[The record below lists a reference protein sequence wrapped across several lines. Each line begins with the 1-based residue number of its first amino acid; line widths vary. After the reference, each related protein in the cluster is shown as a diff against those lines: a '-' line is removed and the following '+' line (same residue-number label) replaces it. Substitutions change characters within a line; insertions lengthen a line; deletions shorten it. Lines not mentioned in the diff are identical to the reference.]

1 MSKRRTAA
9 NRKNAAHSTGPK
21 SETGKH
27 KSSLNALRHGFTGQV
42 VVLPTEDRITYFKH
56 TSAFHNEYHPQGPT
70 ETHLVQT
77 LADAAWRLN
86 RLRAIEDNLL
96 TIGLMHQ
103 ENKGRNP
110 HADHPEA
117 STALAIADGTQNH
130 LRQIAILSVHEG
142 RLTRQFTKTL
152 ALIKEL
158 QAERKAAEKANG
170 FVISS
175 RNNHPNQTPRQ
186 HLKLVIPRTAAA
198 PESIQPLKYDAQE
211 DPESA

>member
-1 MSKRRTAA
+1 MSKRRNAA

-21 SETGKH
+21 SETGKQ

-42 VVLPTEDRITYFKH
+42 VVLPTENRITYFKH

-96 TIGLMHQ
+96 TIGLIDQ
-103 ENKGRNP
+103 QDRRRAPETNL
-110 HADHPEA
+110 PEA
-117 STALAIADGTQNH
+117 NIALATANGTKDH

-152 ALIKEL
+152 SLLKEL
-158 QAERKAAEKANG
+158 QAERKAQAAAVASL
-170 FVISS
+170 FQPVP
-175 RNNHPNQTPRQ
+175 HPAPRPAAPPVSAPKNPTEPDFFPSP
-186 HLKLVIPRTAAA
+186 HVKTTAA
-198 PESIQPLKYDAQE
+198 
-211 DPESA
+211 